1 MSSVIDLPKKKS
13 ILDFVHHFNVNLLL
27 QDKSRL
33 LFMSVAKIHTV
44 CFTFRCIF
52 SRHIGSIIPCIF
64 WYAYLILK
72 LLSWSHLVPKS
83 IWNPPII
90 NSIRR
95 NPTTSGC
102 YLYNI
107 NLPIPVAKKCT
118 SRRNELY
125 IRRLEKG
132 ELNTIELVKTKD
144 IVSIH
149 PVSRIASISTIVDVF
164 DH

>member
-1 MSSVIDLPKKKS
+1 MNKEKYHFIYFFGNHKNVLSYWFTEKKS

-107 NLPIPVAKKCT
+107 NLPIPVAKNALLGETNCT
-118 SRRNELY
+118 
-125 IRRLEKG
+125 
-132 ELNTIELVKTKD
+132 
-144 IVSIH
+144 
-149 PVSRIASISTIVDVF
+149 
-164 DH
+164 